1 MTDKQK
7 YLLNTL
13 LDQLDM
19 KNKHHR
25 INLVRHIALNKYRTV
40 EEIPTDFMS
49 VIISTVQGLLAEPY
63 KPKEK
68 NEK

>member
-1 MTDKQK
+1 MTDKQR

-25 INLVRHIALNKYRTV
+25 TNLVKQLAANKYRNIDD
-40 EEIPTDFMS
+40 IPTDYMS
-49 VIISTVQGLLAEPY
+49 HIIGIVNGLLATPRETG
-63 KPKEK
+63 EK
-68 NEK
+68 K

>member
-1 MTDKQK
+1 MTEKQK

-25 INLVRHIALNKYRTV
+25 INLVRHLALNKYRTI

-49 VIISTVQGLLAEPY
+49 VIISTVSGLLAEPY
-63 KPKEK
+63 QTGEK
-68 NEK
+68 K